1 MGEWLDIREAAE
13 LLGIGTSTLRR
24 YVADGKVQ
32 AYRLPGRQLRFKR
45 EDLEALLELD
55 SQEVRESFPTPWNHL
70 AEKTEAT
77 RPG

>member
-1 MGEWLDIREAAE
+1 MGEWLSISEGADF
-13 LLGIGTSTLRR
+13 LGVSVSTLRR

-55 SQEVRESFPTPWNHL
+55 SQETRESFPTPWNHL
-70 AEKTEAT
+70 GEKEEAT